1 MSQVSWS
8 LELRTDLTPWL
19 PGLVLLPADLLLG
32 LKYLRKLYFA
42 NMKSVLEALLAREEQ
57 GPFLLELFDSSEYSL
72 VVPGEGPLP
81 DTNPATW
88 LSGAG
93 QAMYH
98 GGRGVEVF

>member
-1 MSQVSWS
+1 
-8 LELRTDLTPWL
+8 
-19 PGLVLLPADLLLG
+19 
-32 LKYLRKLYFA
+32 
-42 NMKSVLEALLAREEQ
+42 MKSVLEALLARQEQ

-93 QAMYH
+93 QAMYQ
-98 GGRGVEVF
+98 GLKVAVPQVPAVWPTSALPSLK